1 MSRKAIVRVL
11 ADPVMVFPA
20 LPDRIDVYRDAAE
33 VGHVMEQ
40 LVAHLSGDLM
50 PLSDRQTPRHRDAP
64 FGRGNR
70 RINHTMDMAMP
81 LRVPTGMVVNVV
93 VTVISVVMRMPV
105 VYRLPPPAD
114 CTAVRGS
121 GRPRARIRIEES
133 GP

>member
-50 PLSDRQTPRHRDAP
+50 PLCDRQTPRHRDAQLGVQAMADP
-64 FGRGNR
+64 PRAHVGHLLDAGHMGRGVR
-70 RINHTMDMAMP
+70 DG
-81 LRVPTGMVVNVV
+81 LQRVG
-93 VTVISVVMRMPV
+93 IYSVQHPH
-105 VYRLPPPAD
+105 D
-114 CTAVRGS
+114 H
-121 GRPRARIRIEES
+121 RAR
-133 GP
+133 